1 MLQWKAYL
9 QEKTD
14 AAIKSQAM
22 TFMLEQE
29 AISWNGLK
37 SQRYNVQILDAPG
50 KLWYLK

>member
-1 MLQWKAYL
+1 MQQWRAYL

-29 AISWNGLK
+29 AISWNC
-37 SQRYNVQILDAPG
+37 LD
-50 KLWYLK
+50 